1 MRVKVKQR
9 TAADWINTGLNIMT
23 THEVKANLSEAL
35 DNISTG
41 TANLLRIYD
50 KLVYGDGQVDKYW
63 LLDEIDA
70 IIKGEMIVRNVKA
83 ELGK

>member
-1 MRVKVKQR
+1 
-9 TAADWINTGLNIMT
+9 MT

-50 KLVYGDGQVDKYW
+50 KLAYGDGQVDKYW